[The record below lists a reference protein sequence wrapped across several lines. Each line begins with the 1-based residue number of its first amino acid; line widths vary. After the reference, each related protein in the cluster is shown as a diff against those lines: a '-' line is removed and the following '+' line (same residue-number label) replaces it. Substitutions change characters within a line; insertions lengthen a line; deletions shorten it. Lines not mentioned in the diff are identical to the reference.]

1 MVSQTREKS
10 TSKVLNL
17 KGGKWEAVAKQTV
30 DVHQV
35 KSTVK
40 VHFFSPQPSIVDHH
54 VSPLCLACW
63 GHLPSFSCPRSFLL
77 KLLY

>member
-17 KGGKWEAVAKQTV
+17 KRGKMGGNGKTNSGCASGQINC
-30 DVHQV
+30 
-35 KSTVK
+35 KSP
-40 VHFFSPQPSIVDHH
+40 FFSPQPSIVDHH

-63 GHLPSFSCPRSFLL
+63 GHLPSFS
-77 KLLY
+77 